1 MSAIVLYYVLDPMC
15 SWCWGFQPEFSALG
29 LQLPAD
35 TRIRYVMGGLA
46 SDSDDAMDPQTRSY
60 VQGAWD
66 AVEART
72 GAHFNRDFWS
82 HCAPRRS
89 TYPACRAVIAAGK
102 QAEHGA
108 EKMIEAIQHAYYR
121 DARNPS
127 DNSTLI
133 ALAVEL
139 GLDEAHF
146 AQLLNAPETET
157 TLQADLALRR
167 ELGVSGF
174 PSLVLEQNGQR
185 TLLLSGYGKTG
196 DILKRLEAA
205 LTTHKHPHA

>member
-1 MSAIVLYYVLDPMC
+1 MSSALLYYVLDPMC
-15 SWCWGFQPEFSALG
+15 SWCWGFRPEFEALC
-29 LQLPAD
+29 LKLPAG

-46 SDSDDAMDPQTRSY
+46 TDSDEPMDPQTRSY

-72 GAHFNRDFWS
+72 GARFNRDFWS
-82 HCAPRRS
+82 RCKPRRS
-89 TYPACRAVIAAGK
+89 TYPACRAVIAASELDEG
-102 QAEHGA
+102 GA
-108 EKMIEAIQHAYYR
+108 ANMIEAIQHAYYR

-139 GLDEAHF
+139 GLDEARF
-146 AQLLNAPETET
+146 SQLLTAPETEAA
-157 TLQADLALRR
+157 LQADLALCL

-174 PSLVLEQNGQR
+174 PSLVLEHDKQR
-185 TLLLSGYGKTG
+185 TILLSGYGKAS
-196 DILKRLEAA
+196 DILKRLETA
-205 LTTHKHPHA
+205 LATTKKT